1 MNACFD
7 LHYPQE
13 NEAVGYAIQV
23 LLVMTDLVS
32 IE

>member
-7 LHYPQE
+7 LHCPQE
-13 NEAVGYAIQV
+13 NEAAGNAIQV

-32 IE
+32 TE